1 MSKNTFSKKLCF
13 CAVMAALYVGL
24 DYLSTT
30 LSSAMGG
37 SVKISLNAIPV
48 IITAVCIGPLWAAAS
63 GFTGA
68 FIGQL
73 ITYGLTATTV
83 LWTLPAVLRGLSVG
97 LLFIA
102 LGRSLKR
109 FPLILCTV
117 TSALIVTAAN
127 TAVMY
132 IDAKIYG
139 YPVALFGIVLVTRI
153 LSGVVTAVVI
163 SLLIPPVIKRL
174 KGYI

>member
-1 MSKNTFSKKLCF
+1 
-13 CAVMAALYVGL
+13 MAALYVGL

-109 FPLILCTV
+109 FPLIL
-117 TSALIVTAAN
+117 S
-127 TAVMY
+127 
-132 IDAKIYG
+132 
-139 YPVALFGIVLVTRI
+139 
-153 LSGVVTAVVI
+153 
-163 SLLIPPVIKRL
+163 
-174 KGYI
+174 